1 MDGNPKP
8 AERDPGKS
16 DSRQRPEDAPW
27 EKEAME
33 GHGHAH
39 RAAHKDRSHGREHRP
54 ELHRHPSELVRPC
67 HGSHGRERGE
77 DRRRCRGR
85 SPVYSSERGSSGYSR
100 SPPQSMHPC
109 LMYGDCHRR
118 LAEARVAQQRPGEG
132 PSDAPRAR
140 LELGRNHRLGAPQ
153 GRGAGSLSRGH
164 QPPHRDERLVGTK
177 VHEKSSALTR
187 RKSGLAFSR
196 EERLQS
202 LSRASANENPPS
214 SGVEKEKERE
224 GRGIQFLPPFRQ
236 ASDLKKRKHEDSE
249 KTKPDKNKQSPDRLD
264 IAEGARG
271 LLPKVKEKVSNNQ
284 KVQEGKVRPLH
295 LDGKPEGSLPKG
307 EEADMDNEFKP
318 PTMSSES
325 YFNHNQPR
333 EKKKKIMK
341 TSATALEE
349 KGPKK
354 NDSRENLDLVQEL
367 PKVNE
372 NRSEK
377 LQPSGNVW
385 AKLEKVPTDAPVWPD
400 LPLPRVQAND
410 RPLLASG
417 LMSSL
422 RPKQKALSSPQEE
435 EEVGFTGCRMN
446 SKMQVFSGSKCA
458 YLAKMMTL
466 RQQCIWV
473 LRNSI
478 NSIFK
483 VGGVPYSVLEPI
495 LESCAPDQLYRIE
508 KYNHALVQET
518 DKLWKIHSHQHF
530 RKERP
535 KEHETWREMYM
546 RLQDAREQRLQA
558 LTVNI
563 QSAQANKPKGR
574 QAKMIL
580 LNSLAR
586 PPSDVRRRQE
596 KFEIG
601 EAAAPEKV
609 KIKPALYPT
618 GTIHTPS
625 SRNSL
630 NLTHEKP
637 AGACSSTTSTHLPR
651 VVSGR
656 KPVKKITPMM
666 AKTIK
671 DFKNRFSRW

>member
-1 MDGNPKP
+1 MDGNPEP
-8 AERDPGKS
+8 AERDLGKS
-16 DSRQRPEDAPW
+16 DSQQPPEDAPS

-39 RAAHKDRSHGREHRP
+39 RAALRDGSPGREHRP

-77 DRRRCRGR
+77 DRRRCRGG
-85 SPVYSSERGSSGYSR
+85 SPVYSSGRGSSGYSW
-100 SPPQSMHPC
+100 SPPQSSRPC

-132 PSDAPRAR
+132 PSDAPQAR
-140 LELGRNHRLGAPQ
+140 LDRRLGAPQ

-164 QPPHRDERLVGTK
+164 QPPHRDKRLICTK
-177 VHEKSSALTR
+177 GHEKSSALTR
-187 RKSGLAFSR
+187 RKSGLASP
-196 EERLQS
+196 EERPWS
-202 LSRASANENPPS
+202 LPRNDANENPPS

-224 GRGIQFLPPFRQ
+224 GPGIQVLPPFRR

-249 KTKPDKNKQSPDRLD
+249 KTKPDKNKQSLDRLD
-264 IAEGARG
+264 IAEGIRG

-284 KVQEGKVRPLH
+284 KIQEGKVRPPH

-307 EEADMDNEFKP
+307 EEVDMDNEFKP
-318 PTMSSES
+318 PTTSFES
-325 YFNHNQPR
+325 YLNHNQPR
-333 EKKKKIMK
+333 EKKKKFMK

-354 NDSRENLDLVQEL
+354 YDSSETLDLVQEL

-377 LQPSGNVW
+377 LQPSGNIW

-410 RPLLASG
+410 HPLLASG

-435 EEVGFTGCRMN
+435 EEVGFTGRRMN

-473 LRNSI
+473 LKTTS
-478 NSIFK
+478 
-483 VGGVPYSVLEPI
+483 
-495 LESCAPDQLYRIE
+495 
-508 KYNHALVQET
+508 
-518 DKLWKIHSHQHF
+518 
-530 RKERP
+530 
-535 KEHETWREMYM
+535 
-546 RLQDAREQRLQA
+546 
-558 LTVNI
+558 I
-563 QSAQANKPKGR
+563 QSLK
-574 QAKMIL
+574 
-580 LNSLAR
+580 
-586 PPSDVRRRQE
+586 
-596 KFEIG
+596 
-601 EAAAPEKV
+601 
-609 KIKPALYPT
+609 
-618 GTIHTPS
+618 
-625 SRNSL
+625 
-630 NLTHEKP
+630 
-637 AGACSSTTSTHLPR
+637 
-651 VVSGR
+651 
-656 KPVKKITPMM
+656 
-666 AKTIK
+666 
-671 DFKNRFSRW
+671 